1 MIQSFT
7 FWYITASPV
16 AIEVICCWWNQEKC
30 KSKTILYCSPQNWMP
45 GLPQWPHTGK
55 CGWSL
60 DSIVIDKCIHLER
73 TIMYCTC
80 CHMVCSQGEQLF
92 DVFRLMKI
100 FCCAHLVDLVLLL
113 VSKLCGPGQMRSVAG
128 SGTVALL
135 PLWIVMKPRQREMRC
150 KVWGM
155 IVWSFD
161 HGALTI
167 ELVLA

>member
-1 MIQSFT
+1 
-7 FWYITASPV
+7 
-16 AIEVICCWWNQEKC
+16 
-30 KSKTILYCSPQNWMP
+30 
-45 GLPQWPHTGK
+45 
-55 CGWSL
+55 
-60 DSIVIDKCIHLER
+60 
-73 TIMYCTC
+73 MYCTC

-150 KVWGM
+150 KV
-155 IVWSFD
+155 
-161 HGALTI
+161 
-167 ELVLA
+167 